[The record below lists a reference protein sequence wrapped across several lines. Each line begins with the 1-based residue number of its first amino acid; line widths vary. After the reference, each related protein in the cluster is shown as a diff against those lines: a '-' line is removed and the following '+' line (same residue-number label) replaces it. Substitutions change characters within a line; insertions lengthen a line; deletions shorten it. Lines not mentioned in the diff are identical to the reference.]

1 MPEIRIYSQMPTLN
15 LRGTMQFITAS
26 LLALSASIN
35 ANASFMEDYMTDP
48 DDGMFDASQYLSE
61 VPMGF
66 LPVPAIITEPAVGN
80 GLALMGVFFH
90 ESEAQKKKHNESES
104 KRAIIP
110 TNISIAGFGA
120 TENGSQVAGLGHI
133 GFWFEDNLRYQG
145 FLLLPDINLDFYSLG
160 GIDLPRPIELNV
172 TGPVIVQNLKAR
184 INHSQ
189 WFFGIRQIYSEVTT
203 SFTSNRDN
211 GFELEN
217 TNTSS
222 GLGLLLEYDSRNN
235 PMNPE
240 KGFNYQ
246 IRTTRFDEAIGSDID
261 YDQHYFKGLNY
272 WQLSDSFNFALRLQ
286 FDEVTSEKNRPLPPY
301 VAPSIDLRGVP
312 AIRYQGNQVAVGEV
326 ELTWKLTPR
335 WRLNTFTGTGRAAS
349 DFDELSNAENI
360 NNYGVGFRYLIAKRY
375 GFTMGTDLAKGPEE
389 TVFYIKAGSSW

>member
-1 MPEIRIYSQMPTLN
+1 MRILN
-15 LRGTMQFITAS
+15 IIGIIPFISTI
-26 LLALSASIN
+26 LLALSASM
-35 ANASFMEDYMTDP
+35 AVNASFIENYMTDP

-80 GLALMGVFFH
+80 GLAMMGIFFH
-90 ESEAQKKKHNESES
+90 ESEAQKKKHKESNS
-104 KRAIIP
+104 NRAIIP
-110 TNISIAGFGA
+110 NNISIAGFGA
-120 TENGSQVAGLGHI
+120 TENGSKVAGLGHV
-133 GFWFEDNLRYQG
+133 GFWFDDNLRYQG
-145 FLLLPDINLDFYSLG
+145 FLLMPDINLDFYSIG
-160 GIDLPRPIELNV
+160 GINLPKPIELNV
-172 TGPVIVQNLKAR
+172 SGPVVVQNLKAR

-189 WFFGIRQIYSEVTT
+189 WFAGFRQIYSSVSTT
-203 SFTSNRDN
+203 FTSNRDN
-211 GFELEN
+211 GFEFEK
-217 TNTSS
+217 TNISS
-222 GLGLLLEYDSRNN
+222 GLGLMLEYDSRNN

-246 IRTTRFDEAIGSDID
+246 LRTTRFDEAIGSDIN

-272 WQLSDSFNFALRLQ
+272 WQLSDDFNFALRLQ
-286 FDEVTSEKNRPLPPY
+286 FDEVTSDSNKPLPPY
-301 VAPSIDLRGVP
+301 IAPSINLRGIP

-326 ELTWKLTPR
+326 ELTWKLTQR

-349 DFDELSNAENI
+349 DFDELFNAEKI

-375 GFTMGTDLAKGPEE
+375 GFTMGTDIAKGPED